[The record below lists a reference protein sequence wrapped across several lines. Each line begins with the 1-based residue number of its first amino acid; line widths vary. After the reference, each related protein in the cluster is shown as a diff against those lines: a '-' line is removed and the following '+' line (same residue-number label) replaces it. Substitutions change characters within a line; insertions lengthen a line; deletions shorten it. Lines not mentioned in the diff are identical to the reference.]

1 MPNLRTGPI
10 MKLIINKRDRY
21 TIFGQKGTGKSFAY
35 FIYDYLATFLIDYR
49 ISLINSSEKP
59 SKCFY
64 FFVPMDQLIKFKKL
78 FYIPIK
84 GSMSFANCLG
94 RLSHQSPLS
103 KSLSILS
110 LVLQNEP
117 ITVSAFMAK
126 MSIYYTL
133 YNIKT
138 VMIFDET
145 NAYYSL
151 IRQMLANNDF
161 NNSRAKF
168 YSELFECSY

>member
-1 MPNLRTGPI
+1 
-10 MKLIINKRDRY
+10 
-21 TIFGQKGTGKSFAY
+21 
-35 FIYDYLATFLIDYR
+35 
-49 ISLINSSEKP
+49 
-59 SKCFY
+59 
-64 FFVPMDQLIKFKKL
+64 
-78 FYIPIK
+78 
-84 GSMSFANCLG
+84 
-94 RLSHQSPLS
+94 
-103 KSLSILS
+103 
-110 LVLQNEP
+110 
-117 ITVSAFMAK
+117 